1 MPIIPGVQVSV
12 VKEVVPPQLAPS
24 GVLGVVGLVEK
35 IPAGAPGRASS
46 WNRFVEL
53 FGPGSAF
60 SMPEARQA
68 LQNGVFEVVVSAI
81 PGDAAGK
88 ASATLQS
95 GSANL
100 ATLTARAPGS
110 WANGLTC
117 KVSHRKKG
125 DEVVGFDLEI
135 NRPDGKEVHRNL
147 TVIPGLPTSLDN
159 ALTGNS
165 AVATGAW
172 STSPAWKTVS
182 AKTIDSEGATDA
194 AKSAVL
200 VDNAPVK
207 VSLFATAG
215 KYRVSVNLDAGTLKI
230 ETTTDGSTFTP
241 LVDRSDVSGAADLLR
256 AVGSIGGL
264 SVRTAG
270 WPNEGTGALAGGA
283 DADRGA
289 YGAALEKLRDE
300 PDVDLVISA
309 VQDFG
314 SPDRVSGIYSDVIAH
329 CNNLSSDCK
338 GRVGFGQAP
347 ASLDASAA
355 TQFASALVSDRFVLL
370 SPSGVVGAVAGM
382 IGGLPYFHSPTF
394 KTIAGVGT
402 LSKSLGVEDQQTLL
416 KGFVAPVATMR
427 GRGTVVVRGVTT
439 DGDQI
444 SVRRTADRAVRGVRA
459 IGEQFIGRLNN
470 ADGRAALRAKISEML
485 LQMQKDGALV
495 PSTDGKDPAFKIDVY
510 SSQADFAQGIVRV
523 DIAVRPVRAIDFI
536 LATILVQV

>member
-24 GVLGVVGLVEK
+24 GVLGVVGLVENV
-35 IPAGAPGRASS
+35 PAGAPGRASS

-60 SMPEARQA
+60 SLPEARQA

-81 PGDAAGK
+81 PVDAAAK
-88 ASATLQS
+88 ASATLKS
-95 GSANL
+95 GARSL

-110 WANGLTC
+110 WANGLSY
-117 KVSHRKKG
+117 KVTHRRKG
-125 DEVVGFDLEI
+125 DDIVGFDLEI
-135 NRPDGKEVHRNL
+135 SRPDGKEVHRNL
-147 TVIPGLPTSLDN
+147 TIIPDLSTSLIN
-159 ALTGNS
+159 ALDASS
-165 AVATGAW
+165 AVAVGAW
-172 STSPAWKTVS
+172 SAAPAWK
-182 AKTIDSEGATDA
+182 AIDAQVIDA
-194 AKSAVL
+194 AGTRDQDKRALLIDTAPIKSAL
-200 VDNAPVK
+200 W
-207 VSLFATAG
+207 ATAG
-215 KYRVSVNLDAGTLKI
+215 RYRVSVNLGTGVLKV
-230 ETTTDGSTFTP
+230 ETAKNATDWAT
-241 LVDRSDVSGAADLLR
+241 LVDRTDVSGAADLLR
-256 AVGSIGGL
+256 ALGSIDGL
-264 SVRTAG
+264 SVRTEG
-270 WPNEGTGALAGGA
+270 WPDEGSGALAGGA

-309 VQDFG
+309 VQDFA
-314 SPDRVSGIYSDVIAH
+314 SPDRVAGVYSDVIAH
-329 CNNLSSDCK
+329 CNNLSADCK
-338 GRVGFGQAP
+338 GRVGFGQTP

-355 TQFASALVSDRFVLL
+355 AEFASALVSDRFVLIA
-370 SPSGVVGAVAGM
+370 PSGVVGAVAGM

-394 KTIAGVGT
+394 KTISGVGA
-402 LSKSLGVEDQQTLL
+402 LSKTLGVEDQQTLL

-427 GRGTVVVRGVTT
+427 GRGTVVVRGLTT